1 MFTTGQVTGAV
12 VCTQLQVIDDDVV
25 DVNSEELDL
34 TISPDDPLVTTVT
47 ASEAIVS
54 IQENDNDGIN
64 AVHSNNILSFC
75 SFAVAGSVVLS
86 SPAYITRE
94 DSGGIDVC
102 AVINVTGLERSLTV
116 LLTSRDNTAR
126 GKFPTVKQSIKHTV
140 FRFWQNQLFFTF

>member
-47 ASEAIVS
+47 ASEATVS

-64 AVHSNNILSFC
+64 
-75 SFAVAGSVVLS
+75 S
-86 SPAYITRE
+86 S
-94 DSGGIDVC
+94 
-102 AVINVTGLERSLTV
+102 
-116 LLTSRDNTAR
+116 
-126 GKFPTVKQSIKHTV
+126 Q
-140 FRFWQNQLFFTF
+140 